1 MNKNLD
7 LGTTKVSKLMFTLA
21 LPAVISQIVNM
32 LYNIVDRIYIGNIPD
47 EGVVALTGL
56 GLCFPIIMLVS
67 AFSSLLGMG
76 GAPKVAIA
84 MGRNDKE
91 EAEKILG
98 NATAMLLIMAVILMT
113 VLLVFGEPLLM
124 LFGASEKT
132 LPYALDYLR
141 IYAIGTLFVQISLGL
156 NPYIMTQGFSK
167 ISMYTVLIGAI
178 TNIVLDPIFI
188 FYFDMGVQGAALAT
202 TIAQAVSAI
211 WVLVFLTGKKTNLKI
226 KKVNLKLD
234 LNIIMPIILLGLSP
248 FIMMATESVLNIC
261 FNISLQKYGGDLAVG
276 AMTILSSVMNLCLM
290 PLQGICQG
298 AQPIISYN
306 FGANQ
311 LDRVKKAMFLQVAIC
326 GGFTIVI
333 WALLMLSPEIF
344 IMIFNRD
351 VALMEITTWAMR
363 IYMACLFAIGFQMA
377 CQQTFIALGYA
388 KTSLILACL
397 RKVIL
402 LIPLI
407 FILPNFYENKV
418 FGVFLAEPV
427 ADIIAA
433 VTTVIVFSITISKFM
448 KTDK

>member
-1 MNKNLD
+1 
-7 LGTTKVSKLMFTLA
+7 
-21 LPAVISQIVNM
+21 
-32 LYNIVDRIYIGNIPD
+32 
-47 EGVVALTGL
+47 
-56 GLCFPIIMLVS
+56 
-67 AFSSLLGMG
+67 
-76 GAPKVAIA
+76 
-84 MGRNDKE
+84 
-91 EAEKILG
+91 
-98 NATAMLLIMAVILMT
+98 
-113 VLLVFGEPLLM
+113 
-124 LFGASEKT
+124 
-132 LPYALDYLR
+132 
-141 IYAIGTLFVQISLGL
+141 
-156 NPYIMTQGFSK
+156 
-167 ISMYTVLIGAI
+167 
-178 TNIVLDPIFI
+178 
-188 FYFDMGVQGAALAT
+188 
-202 TIAQAVSAI
+202 
-211 WVLVFLTGKKTNLKI
+211 
-226 KKVNLKLD
+226 
-234 LNIIMPIILLGLSP
+234 
-248 FIMMATESVLNIC
+248 
-261 FNISLQKYGGDLAVG
+261 
-276 AMTILSSVMNLCLM
+276 MNLCLM